1 MRCASCRNEIADA
14 SIFCPQCGFR
24 QADAS
29 AGIPPRQRRLR
40 RSISDR
46 QITGL
51 CGGVAEYVDID
62 PTVVRL
68 FTVIT
73 IVFTAIVPGIL
84 AYFVASFI
92 VPSAPGD

>member
-1 MRCASCRNEIADA
+1 MFQPVDPEVDFVALEKRVLELWAREGT
-14 SIFCPQCGFR
+14 FQKR
-24 QADAS
+24 
-29 AGIPPRQRRLR
+29 
-40 RSISDR
+40 
-46 QITGL
+46 
-51 CGGVAEYVDID
+51 VAEYVDID

-92 VPSAPGD
+92 VPGAPGD